1 MNFQI
6 VSDGACDLLPEYTS
20 RNNIKVVPFYVT
32 FDGENYMKEG
42 EGIGHDEFYRRMAEN
57 HEIPKT
63 SLPSMADYIDA
74 FMPYVEDGIPV
85 ICVCISS
92 KFSGSYNSACTAKD
106 EILEEHPDAK
116 IEIIDSTLNSM
127 SEALLVDELV
137 RMRDAGLSFEDTVKK
152 ADEIKQTGRI
162 YFTVGS
168 LEYLVKNGRIGKL
181 AVIAGDKLGIKP
193 LIVMLDGDITLGGVS
208 RTAEKAKKN
217 LVNLIKKYFDDEKLD
232 YEQYRFL
239 VGTGIR
245 LEEAEKFE
253 KMLEE
258 QLHIK
263 CEKSIESRIGT
274 AIGCHTGPFPL
285 GVALIKR
292 YDA

>member
-1 MNFQI
+1 
-6 VSDGACDLLPEYTS
+6 
-20 RNNIKVVPFYVT
+20 
-32 FDGENYMKEG
+32 
-42 EGIGHDEFYRRMAEN
+42 
-57 HEIPKT
+57 
-63 SLPSMADYIDA
+63 
-74 FMPYVEDGIPV
+74 
-85 ICVCISS
+85 
-92 KFSGSYNSACTAKD
+92 
-106 EILEEHPDAK
+106 
-116 IEIIDSTLNSM
+116 
-127 SEALLVDELV
+127 
-137 RMRDAGLSFEDTVKK
+137 
-152 ADEIKQTGRI
+152 
-162 YFTVGS
+162 
-168 LEYLVKNGRIGKL
+168 
-181 AVIAGDKLGIKP
+181 
-193 LIVMLDGDITLGGVS
+193 MLDGDITLGGVS